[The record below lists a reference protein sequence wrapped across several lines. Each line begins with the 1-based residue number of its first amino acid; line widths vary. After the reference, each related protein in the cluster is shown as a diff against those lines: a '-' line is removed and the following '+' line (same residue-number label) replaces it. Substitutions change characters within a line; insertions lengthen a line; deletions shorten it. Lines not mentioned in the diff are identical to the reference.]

1 MNDLEDLL
9 KTFEPSSRGRE
20 KFKEFCAHCYCTFEK
35 KIKSTKS
42 KKNINKY
49 NIMRR
54 NTLEYIAANEKAI
67 MFEINK
73 RK

>member
-1 MNDLEDLL
+1 MELL
-9 KTFEPSSRGRE
+9 DIIKSFESRTNNR
-20 KFKEFCAHCYCTFEK
+20 KQRYKEFCAHCWHVYDK
-35 KIKSTKS
+35 QIKSTKS
-42 KKNINKY
+42 KRMINKY
-49 NIMRR
+49 NIIRR

>member
-1 MNDLEDLL
+1 MELTDII
-9 KTFEPSSRGRE
+9 KSFETNSRGKQR
-20 KFKEFCAHCYCTFEK
+20 FKDFLTHCYYTFDK
-35 KIKSTKS
+35 KIKCTKS
-42 KKNINKY
+42 KRMINKY

>member
-1 MNDLEDLL
+1 MMEIKDLI

-20 KFKEFCAHCYCTFEK
+20 KFKEFCAHCYYTFEK

-42 KKNINKY
+42 KKIINKY

-54 NTLEYIAANEKAI
+54 NTLEYIATNEKAI
-67 MFEINK
+67 MSEINK

>member
-1 MNDLEDLL
+1 MMEIKDLL
-9 KTFEPSSRGRE
+9 RTFEPSSRGRE
-20 KFKEFCAHCYCTFEK
+20 KFKEFCAHCYYTFDK
-35 KIKSTKS
+35 KIKSIKS
-42 KKNINKY
+42 KKMINKY